1 MENIKNYKVIFFDL
15 DGTLTDSCPGILN
28 SVAYALEKLEEEV
41 PPRNELL
48 SFVGPPLIDE
58 FKRKFNF
65 SQEKSEEAV
74 RYFREYFRDTG
85 IFENT
90 PYDGIKEVLYKLKNA
105 GYVLAIAT
113 SKPEEFALRIAKHFG
128 LDEYFE
134 FICGSTF
141 DESRNK
147 KHQVLEYAISE
158 VTRIY
163 NFSKSEMLMV
173 GDRHHDIDGAKYNGI
188 DSMGVLYGYG
198 SEEELRAAGAQ
209 YIAACVSDIAAALL
223 CR

>member
-1 MENIKNYKVIFFDL
+1 MKSSKNYKVIFFDL

-28 SVAYALEKLEEEV
+28 SVAYALKKLGEEV
-41 PPRNELL
+41 PQKDELL

-58 FKRKFNF
+58 FKNKFNF
-65 SQEKSEEAV
+65 SQSKAEQAV
-74 RYFREYFRDTG
+74 VYFREYFKDTG

-90 PYDGIKEVLYKLKNA
+90 PYDGIKEVLYELKQA

-147 KHQVLEYAISE
+147 KHQVIKYAVEKLSE
-158 VTRIY
+158 KYDVQNDEI
-163 NFSKSEMLMV
+163 LMI
-173 GDRHHDIDGAKYNGI
+173 GDRHHDIDGAKLNGL

-198 SEEELRAAGAQ
+198 TEEELRLAGAE
-209 YIAACVSDIAAALL
+209 YIAANILAITEIL

>member
-1 MENIKNYKVIFFDL
+1 MKPLKNYKAIFFDL
-15 DGTLTDSCPGILN
+15 DGTLTDSCTGILN
-28 SVAYALEKLEEEV
+28 SVAYALEKLGEKV

-65 SQEKSEEAV
+65 SQEKAEEAV
-74 RYFREYFRDTG
+74 RFFREYFRDTG

-90 PYDGIKEVLYKLKNA
+90 PYDGIKEILCKLKNA
-105 GYVLAIAT
+105 GYVLAVAT

-147 KHQVLEYAISE
+147 KHQVLEYAIST
-158 VTRIY
+158 VNKVY
-163 NFSKSEMLMV
+163 NFSKSEMLIV

-198 SEEELRAAGAQ
+198 SEEELRAAGAD
-209 YIAACVSDIAAALL
+209 YIVAGVSDIATVILS
-223 CR
+223 